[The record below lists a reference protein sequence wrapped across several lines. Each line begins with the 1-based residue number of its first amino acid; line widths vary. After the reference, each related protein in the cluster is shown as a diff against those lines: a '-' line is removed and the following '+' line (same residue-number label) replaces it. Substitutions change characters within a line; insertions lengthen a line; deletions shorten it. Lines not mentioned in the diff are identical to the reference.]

1 MVDGQNEIEASL
13 RQLTM
18 LRRLTIIAVALSI
31 TTFLT
36 IILRLEALKNSVTTN
51 SLVAKQVIIVDGN
64 MKPRISLGGVDNSY
78 VIVFQD
84 SIGIR
89 RLGMGVLEQQ
99 GQSMVTVSL
108 RDSMGRI
115 RVWLSV
121 LPEGTPEIA
130 VQDETG
136 RPIFKAP

>member
-1 MVDGQNEIEASL
+1 MVDGQNEIEAL
-13 RQLTM
+13 VRQLTM
-18 LRRLTIIAVALSI
+18 LRRLIIIAVALSI

>member
-1 MVDGQNEIEASL
+1 MVDGQNEIEAL
-13 RQLTM
+13 VRQLTM